1 MTHPPPPSSVARHQP
16 RSLQQLRHLSLP
28 IVPTYDPESG
38 QWKVIPYIVR
48 SPDAKRPRIE
58 GPETMPG
65 DGTEEDSLSPA
76 EGSRSPTNAGDPVP
90 EHGTQPAH
98 MPVDDGI
105 THEERHAPM
114 GKRIPQ
120 KVGIASAASENASN
134 KKPTGGSAAVNGFS
148 ASRNEEE
155 RQKAMMVHLVPLGG
169 STGTCPEI
177 ERILTRDKPDILIG
191 RQRSSS
197 GIGGNGVT
205 CAHESCSRR
214 HLMVSLKAKLLD
226 NQKPQLILTV
236 RDLSKSG
243 SYLNGR
249 KMKRHSLV
257 ELSLGDVLHITNNT
271 AGDDLDAEV
280 GWRVADASTTIAY
293 WSSNR

>member
-1 MTHPPPPSSVARHQP
+1 MMTHPPPPSSVARHQP

-38 QWKVIPYIVR
+38 QWRVIPYIVR

-191 RQRSSS
+191 
-197 GIGGNGVT
+197 G
-205 CAHESCSRR
+205 
-214 HLMVSLKAKLLD
+214 
-226 NQKPQLILTV
+226 
-236 RDLSKSG
+236 
-243 SYLNGR
+243 
-249 KMKRHSLV
+249 
-257 ELSLGDVLHITNNT
+257 
-271 AGDDLDAEV
+271 
-280 GWRVADASTTIAY
+280 
-293 WSSNR
+293 

>member
-1 MTHPPPPSSVARHQP
+1 
-16 RSLQQLRHLSLP
+16 
-28 IVPTYDPESG
+28 
-38 QWKVIPYIVR
+38 
-48 SPDAKRPRIE
+48 
-58 GPETMPG
+58 
-65 DGTEEDSLSPA
+65 
-76 EGSRSPTNAGDPVP
+76 
-90 EHGTQPAH
+90 

-197 GIGGNGVT
+197 GTGGNVVT

-249 KMKRHSLV
+249 KMKRH
-257 ELSLGDVLHITNNT
+257 
-271 AGDDLDAEV
+271 
-280 GWRVADASTTIAY
+280 
-293 WSSNR
+293 